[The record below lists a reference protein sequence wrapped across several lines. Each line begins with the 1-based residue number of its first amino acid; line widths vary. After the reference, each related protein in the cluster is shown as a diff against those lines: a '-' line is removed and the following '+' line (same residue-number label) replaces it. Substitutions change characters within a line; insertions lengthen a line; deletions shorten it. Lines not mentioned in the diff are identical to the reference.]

1 MAIQGKRGQT
11 ISSDVDN
18 LVSWWRE
25 AGVDTIVGD
34 EPRGWLEEPKTPS
47 AAPAAAKPGSA
58 PTSAASLA
66 DMPSDLA
73 SFRQWL
79 LSSETL
85 DAPVSDR
92 LDAIGDPA
100 GGLMI
105 LVDMP
110 EQDDRD
116 ARGLLSG
123 TTGQLLD
130 RMLAAIG
137 RDRASTYIAPLS
149 PARIAGGAIDETT
162 LETLATIARHH
173 VALAAPTRLLT
184 MGDAPSRVFC
194 GSGLDESRGT
204 QHIFNHDGGTVS
216 VIATFHPRFLLRQPR
231 FKAQSWKDLQMLTEG
246 MTA

>member
-1 MAIQGKRGQT
+1 MVAQGKQGRT
-11 ISSDVDN
+11 ISDDVDN
-18 LVSWWRE
+18 LIAWWRE

-34 EPRGWLEEPKTPS
+34 EPRSWLEEPKKPRT
-47 AAPAAAKPGSA
+47 APAARGETPA
-58 PTSAASLA
+58 PAPAPALG

-73 SFRQWL
+73 ALRQWL
-79 LSSETL
+79 LSS
-85 DAPVSDR
+85 DALAAPAADR

-110 EQDDRD
+110 DQGDRD
-116 ARGLLSG
+116 AGGLLSG
-123 TTGQLLD
+123 EAGLLFD

-149 PARIAGGAIDETT
+149 PARIAGGAIDDNA
-162 LETLATIARHH
+162 LETLGTIARHH
-173 VALAAPTRLLT
+173 VALAGPDRLLT

-194 GSGLDESRGT
+194 GAGLDASRGT

-216 VIATFHPRFLLRQPR
+216 VTATFHPRFLLRQPR
-231 FKAQSWKDLQMLTEG
+231 FKAQSWKDLQMLIEG